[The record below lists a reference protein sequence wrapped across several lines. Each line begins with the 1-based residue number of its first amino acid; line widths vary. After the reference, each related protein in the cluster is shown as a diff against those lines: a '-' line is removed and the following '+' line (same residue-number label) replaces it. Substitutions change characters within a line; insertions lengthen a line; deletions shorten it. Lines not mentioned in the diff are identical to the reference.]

1 MKKVVIILLVLVAIV
16 AIGFK
21 ARGLMKKR
29 EQEII
34 NEPLP
39 QKEQVA
45 VSLTKAKRDDMK
57 EFQQFLAVVQA
68 DKSIKISTKM
78 AGYIKN
84 IFVDESQHV
93 KKDTLLATIDDN
105 DINSN
110 ISLLET
116 TLLQQ
121 KNDLALAQQI
131 YHRNQKLYQVGGLA
145 KEQLDTSKVIMQ
157 GKVSAI
163 NATKQKIIQL
173 KEQKDYLS
181 IKAPFEGDID
191 TLLMH
196 KGDLAVAGKPI
207 LTMSN
212 GDKKLVFSFVAE
224 KDSIK
229 KFQYIYNNGK
239 KIGQIDK
246 ILNIAKQGLVQ
257 AEVKLTKDIN
267 LPLGATINIDV
278 LTQDR
283 KGCIVPSNTLLHKK
297 DGVYIVA
304 YKDGKF
310 SPLKVNTIMNQ
321 NNEVMITPCPNG
333 KIAKGSEVLLSKL
346 PVYGDVDI
354 ID

>member
-16 AIGFK
+16 AIEFK

-68 DKSIKISTKM
+68 DKSIKISTKI

-131 YHRNQKLYQVGGLA
+131 YHRNQKLYQVGGLP

-229 KFQYIYNNGK
+229 KFQYIYNS
-239 KIGQIDK
+239 I
-246 ILNIAKQGLVQ
+246 
-257 AEVKLTKDIN
+257 
-267 LPLGATINIDV
+267 
-278 LTQDR
+278 
-283 KGCIVPSNTLLHKK
+283 
-297 DGVYIVA
+297 YI
-304 YKDGKF
+304 
-310 SPLKVNTIMNQ
+310 
-321 NNEVMITPCPNG
+321 
-333 KIAKGSEVLLSKL
+333 
-346 PVYGDVDI
+346 
-354 ID
+354 